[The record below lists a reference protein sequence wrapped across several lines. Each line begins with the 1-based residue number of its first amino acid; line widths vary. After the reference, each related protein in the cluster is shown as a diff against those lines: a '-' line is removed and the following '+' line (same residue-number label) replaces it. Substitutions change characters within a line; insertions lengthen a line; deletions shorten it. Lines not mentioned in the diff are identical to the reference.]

1 MRQPE
6 LGVWDA
12 RRMPGEKLQGRQLR
26 VALDGTP
33 LLGRITGIGLTVR
46 ELLENLVAFDELDLR
61 AYAVTFRGRGG
72 LAERVPAGVLSEQRP
87 MAARPL
93 MAAWSRSSHPRIE
106 RFIGSVDVVHGT
118 NFVVPPSRRAARVVT
133 VNDLTFERY
142 PELCEPATLRFG
154 RLVARAVDSGAILH
168 VPSQFVA
175 AEVRATYGAAREQ
188 VIVVGWGT
196 PPLAPADLEGAA
208 SIIEEGRPFV
218 LSVGTAEPRKDL
230 PSLVRAFGLLSGA
243 DPELRLLLVGP
254 RGWGEEALEDAI
266 SELEQ
271 PERVLRAG
279 YVDDGVLSAL
289 LGRARVLAYP
299 SLYEGFGLPPLQ
311 AMAAGTPV
319 VSTRAGSI
327 AEVVGGAA
335 LLVEPGEVED
345 LAAALAIAVYD
356 EAQRGVLITAGRAR
370 VGDFTWEK
378 TAQGMLELYRRA
390 AGR

>member
-1 MRQPE
+1 M
-6 LGVWDA
+6 
-12 RRMPGEKLQGRQLR
+12 
-26 VALDGTP
+26 
-33 LLGRITGIGLTVR
+33 
-46 ELLENLVAFDELDLR
+46 
-61 AYAVTFRGRGG
+61 
-72 LAERVPAGVLSEQRP
+72 
-87 MAARPL
+87 
-93 MAAWSRSSHPRIE
+93 
-106 RFIGSVDVVHGT
+106 
-118 NFVVPPSRRAARVVT
+118 
-133 VNDLTFERY
+133 
-142 PELCEPATLRFG
+142 
-154 RLVARAVDSGAILH
+154 
-168 VPSQFVA
+168 
-175 AEVRATYGAAREQ
+175 
-188 VIVVGWGT
+188 
-196 PPLAPADLEGAA
+196 
-208 SIIEEGRPFV
+208 
-218 LSVGTAEPRKDL
+218 
-230 PSLVRAFGLLSGA
+230 
-243 DPELRLLLVGP
+243 
-254 RGWGEEALEDAI
+254 
-266 SELEQ
+266 
-271 PERVLRAG
+271 LRAG